1 LGVGQRAILWP
12 LVACCVIVSLRSQT
26 LTPAARQAE
35 VLSEALLGVGVALLE
50 LPPDDALAVVRCS
63 ADDR

>member
-1 LGVGQRAILWP
+1 LGSQSRARKP
-12 LVACCVIVSLRSQT
+12 FGPSVVLRSDA

-50 LPPDDALAVVRCS
+50 LPPDDALAVVR
-63 ADDR
+63 ALQR